1 MGFYMILAL
10 MAVLF
15 SIALAPAMAT
25 IQDLVL
31 PRMTATEIFM
41 LGQSVV
47 GRALGPFIAG

>member
-15 SIALAPAMAT
+15 SIALALGA

-31 PRMTATEIFM
+31 LRMKATAIFL

-47 GRALGPFIAG
+47 GPHWGHS